1 MAYFE
6 EALGALRHEPETR
19 ETIELAIDLRFDL
32 RSCLFATGAVGPIV
46 DQMRDAEALAEGLG
60 DRRRLARILGH
71 MANALSVGGDNER
84 AIEAG
89 ERALAIGAEL
99 GDVGLQVVT
108 SVHLGQIYYTTGN
121 YSRAIDGL
129 RRNVASLED
138 QPVHQRFGMAGYP
151 SVVSLGFLA
160 ACLAEVGDFA
170 EGMAAGN
177 EALRIAEGLKQPYSL
192 ALASCYAGTLYLRR
206 GRLRE
211 AVTVLERGLGLCHA
225 WDLPGLLPQGATA
238 LGSAYALSGRPAE
251 SLPLLEQ
258 ALEQAASKGFVTR
271 LSAVAA
277 ALSEAYL
284 LAGRL
289 DNAMSL
295 AERAYELSVAHTG
308 RGPRGWA
315 HRLLGEMAVRREPP
329 DLQGAE
335 TNYRQAL
342 ALAEE
347 LGMRPLQ
354 AHCHLGLGVSE
365 DRAAG
370 GGAA

>member
-1 MAYFE
+1 VAYFE

-32 RSCLFATGAVGPIV
+32 RSCLFGTGAVGPIV

-295 AERAYELSVAHTG
+295 AERA
-308 RGPRGWA
+308 
-315 HRLLGEMAVRREPP
+315 
-329 DLQGAE
+329 
-335 TNYRQAL
+335 
-342 ALAEE
+342 
-347 LGMRPLQ
+347 
-354 AHCHLGLGVSE
+354 
-365 DRAAG
+365 
-370 GGAA
+370 

>member
-1 MAYFE
+1 
-6 EALGALRHEPETR
+6 
-19 ETIELAIDLRFDL
+19 
-32 RSCLFATGAVGPIV
+32 
-46 DQMRDAEALAEGLG
+46 
-60 DRRRLARILGH
+60 
-71 MANALSVGGDNER
+71 
-84 AIEAG
+84 
-89 ERALAIGAEL
+89 
-99 GDVGLQVVT
+99 
-108 SVHLGQIYYTTGN
+108 
-121 YSRAIDGL
+121 
-129 RRNVASLED
+129 
-138 QPVHQRFGMAGYP
+138 MAGYP

-258 ALEQAASKGFVTR
+258 ALEQAASRGFVTR

-295 AERAYELSVAHTG
+295 AE
-308 RGPRGWA
+308 
-315 HRLLGEMAVRREPP
+315 
-329 DLQGAE
+329 
-335 TNYRQAL
+335 
-342 ALAEE
+342 E

-354 AHCHLGLGVSE
+354 AHCHLGLGRVYRKIGRLEEAQPELATAVAMLRSMGMTFWLPQAE
-365 DRAAG
+365 AELAEIKS
-370 GGAA
+370 